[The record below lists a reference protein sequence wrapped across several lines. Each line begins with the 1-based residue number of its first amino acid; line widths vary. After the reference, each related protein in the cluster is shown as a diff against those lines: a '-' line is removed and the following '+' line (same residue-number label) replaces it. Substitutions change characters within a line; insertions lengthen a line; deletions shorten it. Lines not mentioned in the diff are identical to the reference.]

1 MPRSEFSLIREYLT
15 NLGTRRDDVR
25 LGVGDD
31 AALLQPPA
39 GQLLAVST
47 DTLVAGVHF
56 PEDAPVAAI
65 GHKSLAA
72 NLSDLAAMAAEPAWA
87 TLSLTLPAADAD
99 WLHAFADGFD
109 ALARE
114 HGVALVG
121 GDLCRGPLSIT
132 VQITGFVP
140 EGQALRRSGAAVGD
154 HVVVSGC
161 LGDAALGLRVWQ
173 ADPRQDSETDLLT
186 ERLHRPSPR
195 VQLGLHLRGL
205 ASAAIDLSDGL
216 ASDLGHLLTASG
228 CGAEI
233 VQQDLPCSAAALRH
247 VGAVGARQA
256 ALAGGDDYELCFTV
270 PDRALP
276 ALDRVAAEAGT
287 ALTVIG
293 RVVAEPGLRLRQADG
308 CLVPVTASGFQHFRE
323 ET

>member
-1 MPRSEFSLIREYLT
+1 MARSEFDLIRQYLT
-15 NLGTRRDDVR
+15 GLGCRREDVQ

-39 GQLLAVST
+39 GHLLAVST

-65 GHKSLAA
+65 GHKALAV
-72 NLSDLAAMAAEPAWA
+72 NLSDLAAMAAEPAWT
-87 TLSLTLPAADAD
+87 TLCLTMPSADGD
-99 WLHAFADGFD
+99 WLQAFATAFD

-121 GDLCRGPLSIT
+121 GDLCRGPLVIT

-140 EGQALRRSGAAVGD
+140 AGRALRRDGATPGD

-161 LGDAALGLRVWQ
+161 LGDAALGLRCWQ
-173 ADPRQDSETDLLT
+173 AGERGSDTSSLT
-186 ERLHRPSPR
+186 RRLHRPSPR
-195 VQLGLHLRGL
+195 IQLGLALRGR

-216 ASDLGHLLTASG
+216 ASDLGHVLTASG

-233 VQQDLPCSAAALRH
+233 QVQDLPCSETAVRYA
-247 VGAVGARQA
+247 GAVAARQA

-270 PDRALP
+270 PERFLP
-276 ALDRVAAEAGT
+276 DLAGIAGAVGT
-287 ALTVIG
+287 PLTVIG
-293 RVVAEPGLRLRQADG
+293 RIVAEPGLRLRREDG
-308 CLVPVTASGFQHFRE
+308 SLVPAAPGGYQHFGE
-323 ET
+323 E